1 MIFRFIW
8 FPVLLMAAACAPIAP
23 APQVAAPIGVQA
35 QLTEE
40 SAIALYLTGREL
52 APVEGIW
59 GWADGSYQVV
69 ITRNNTG
76 IRDEYKY
83 VGILIKSQMP
93 GWRPG
98 QIKILLNETDFQ
110 KVFTGI
116 YFGSDQIENK
126 TTFVLTN
133 PNLIETSPP
142 VILYGSPLNV
152 QLARSYPSSVGS
164 ARVSEPSSV
173 SGTNSGTCFLV
184 SADGLVVT
192 SQYLIQGKSNITVRF
207 IDGSLYS
214 AEVLQASVSN
224 DLAVLKVPVSGR
236 EYLPLAEPRTAV
248 TGDLVFTIGFPGTSS
263 LSVDPEFNQGSIS
276 SLSGPMDEPTYME
289 VSIPMQAGNY
299 GGPVVGEHGEVVGV
313 VVATE
318 AIEAFYHVS
327 TPLPRDVAW
336 VLKAEYA
343 QLLFDPPPRPPV
355 ATSSRQAIDQTAAAI
370 CQVVATQ

>member
-1 MIFRFIW
+1 M
-8 FPVLLMAAACAPIAP
+8 
-23 APQVAAPIGVQA
+23 
-35 QLTEE
+35 
-40 SAIALYLTGREL
+40 S
-52 APVEGIW
+52 
-59 GWADGSYQVV
+59 
-69 ITRNNTG
+69 
-76 IRDEYKY
+76 
-83 VGILIKSQMP
+83 
-93 GWRPG
+93 
-98 QIKILLNETDFQ
+98 ET
-110 KVFTGI
+110 
-116 YFGSDQIENK
+116 
-126 TTFVLTN
+126 
-133 PNLIETSPP
+133 
-142 VILYGSPLNV
+142 
-152 QLARSYPSSVGS
+152 
-164 ARVSEPSSV
+164 
-173 SGTNSGTCFLV
+173 
-184 SADGLVVT
+184 
-192 SQYLIQGKSNITVRF
+192 ITVRF

-236 EYLPLAEPRTAV
+236 EYLPLAERRTAV